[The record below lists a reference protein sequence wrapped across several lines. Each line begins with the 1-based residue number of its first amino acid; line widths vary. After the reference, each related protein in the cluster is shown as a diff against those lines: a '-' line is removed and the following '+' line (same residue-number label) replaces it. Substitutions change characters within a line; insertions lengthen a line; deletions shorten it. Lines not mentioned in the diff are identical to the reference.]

1 MKLEVEQRLIKYC
14 EEIIGFID
22 NKLLKSEKNGRA
34 CIFYLKMKGDYYRYL
49 AEFQV
54 EKTADKEAVQSA

>member
-49 AEFQV
+49 AEF
-54 EKTADKEAVQSA
+54 